1 MIAYYLDLFY
11 NKPIMEKL
19 HYANKKEY
27 QAKLKT
33 IQQGGA
39 KNLHV
44 VADFDYTLTKQF
56 SKVNKINTAPGIIQE
71 SFLVPEGYRLG
82 KREIYEQYRPL
93 ELSQS
98 ITGQA
103 KAKLMVEWWGRAQ
116 KLAIKYNINRRL
128 IKKVLLQNNLELRD
142 GCGEFIKFLEKN
154 KVPLL
159 IFSAGMG
166 DVIDIALT
174 EMGLLSNNI
183 FLAANFMELNKK
195 GNVAGFS
202 RPLIHSQ
209 NKSEALV
216 RNLPA
221 GRELDKRD
229 NLILLGDIPEDVG
242 MSEGIEHECILKIG
256 FLNEEIEQRLPEY
269 KKHFDLIIASDGSME
284 VVNGILQKV
293 L

>member
-1 MIAYYLDLFY
+1 
-11 NKPIMEKL
+11 MEKL